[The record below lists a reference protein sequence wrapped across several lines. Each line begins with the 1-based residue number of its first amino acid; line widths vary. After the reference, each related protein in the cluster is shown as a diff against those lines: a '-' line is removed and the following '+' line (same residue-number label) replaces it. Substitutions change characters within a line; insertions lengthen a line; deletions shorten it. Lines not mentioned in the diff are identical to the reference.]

1 MLAKFNGTTADE
13 LTAFVLNTITTIN
26 KPTLFERL
34 CELSEILAASDIENY
49 LVVSNKECCLI
60 YAENSHLAVVDDKFF
75 RYNSGAIKKIAKK
88 HEKGTYGFKL
98 VIFDLYEV
106 IISMLEE
113 KKFLE
118 KCFDFEKTK
127 GFSHITK
134 SIESAFRFS
143 GEKNLLVEY
152 IKENTPDNSVVFLTG
167 IGKCYPIL
175 RSHNILNNLH
185 QVMDKVPVVMFYPGK
200 YDGQELILFSEL
212 KDHNYYRA
220 FRLVD

>member
-1 MLAKFNGTTADE
+1 MA
-13 LTAFVLNTITTIN
+13 
-26 KPTLFERL
+26 
-34 CELSEILAASDIENY
+34 DIEHRLNAVEEIIKKPSFRENKG
-49 LVVSNKECCLI
+49 LSNEVG
-60 YAENSHLAVVDDKFF
+60 YYVFDYPADQELAVRD
-75 RYNSGAIKKIAKK
+75 RIKKIAKK

-152 IKENTPDNSVVFLTG
+152 IKENTPDSSVVFLTG